1 MCPYCHE
8 FWRSIPNLCWAT
20 YKMNSNEPVYCS
32 FHKGQLAVGPSP
44 LLSFVT
50 PHRWSFN
57 PLNHPS
63 CWCLRKG
70 SLRHERWVVNG
81 NTWVVSRN
89 TWAMMPNLV
98 NGHGLRYIFL
108 NWHLHFWKFQLW
120 NTHILIEQEWREPIT
135 MSTFKNYQC
144 ITNFNY
150 KNPYKYMSLTRILKH
165 VIEHNTWNITHFTT
179 FANSSSHVT
188 LL

>member
-1 MCPYCHE
+1 MYALTTFITLPSTRVMGPYCHE
-8 FWRSIPNLCWAT
+8 FWRSIPKLCWAT
-20 YKMNSNEPVYCS
+20 YKMNSNEPMYCA

-89 TWAMMPNLV
+89 MWAMMPNLV

-108 NWHLHFWKFQLW
+108 NWHLHFWKFS
-120 NTHILIEQEWREPIT
+120 I
-135 MSTFKNYQC
+135 MKYSYFDSTRVKGAYYHEYF
-144 ITNFNY
+144 
-150 KNPYKYMSLTRILKH
+150 
-165 VIEHNTWNITHFTT
+165 
-179 FANSSSHVT
+179 
-188 LL
+188 